1 MNELLR
7 PLKTGAW
14 GATGALLVSTGTL
27 VCCVLPAAMV
37 SLGAGATLASLVS
50 AVPALIWLSAH
61 KALVFGVATIAL
73 LVAGG
78 LLWRGRN
85 APCPA
90 DPSLAKACAR
100 LRRFANAT
108 YIASVLM
115 TFTGALFA
123 FVLPRL

>member
-7 PLKTGAW
+7 PLRTGAW
-14 GATGALLVSTGTL
+14 GATGALLASAGTL

-61 KALVFGVATIAL
+61 KGLVFGVATVSLIIAG
-73 LVAGG
+73 A
-78 LLWRGRN
+78 LLWRARN

-90 DPSLAKACAR
+90 DPDLARACAR
-100 LRRFANAT
+100 LRRFSHAL

-115 TFTGALFA
+115 TATGALFA
-123 FVLPRL
+123 FLLPLL